1 MVVSLK
7 VLLKKYWS
15 YLFLVIAIV
24 FILLQ
29 NNNYISTRKEDQQLM
44 IIQKLGND
52 IKDLSLM
59 LDSVKELKKQKIY
72 ITKNKI
78 IYEKTANIFNSGN
91 INDKLRLWSTDL
103 Q

>member
-1 MVVSLK
+1 MKTFLT
-7 VLLKKYWS
+7 KYLV
-15 YLFLVIAIV
+15 YILLVIAIA

-29 NNNYISTRKEDQQLM
+29 NNNYISTKKEDQQLM
-44 IIQKLGND
+44 IIKELGND

-78 IYEKTANIFNSGN
+78 IYEKTANIFNSSN

>member
-1 MVVSLK
+1 MKTFLT
-7 VLLKKYWS
+7 KYLV
-15 YLFLVIAIV
+15 YILLVIAIA

-29 NNNYISTRKEDQQLM
+29 NNNYISTKKEDQQLM